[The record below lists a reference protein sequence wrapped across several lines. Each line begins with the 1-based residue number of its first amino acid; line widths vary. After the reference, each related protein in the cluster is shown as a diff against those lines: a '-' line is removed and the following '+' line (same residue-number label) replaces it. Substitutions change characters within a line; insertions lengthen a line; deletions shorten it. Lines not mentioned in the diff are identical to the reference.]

1 MIYISFF
8 KAKLRGIN
16 EVPSVNTYARGI
28 AFFLFK
34 RWNHHLKL
42 KFFVKVEDIRNVTK
56 IDLHLGQRGHNG
68 PVIATLFRASGTGIS
83 VDRGFV
89 KGVMKKGDL
98 QGPLRG
104 LSLRFLLREIKNHN
118 VYVNVHTT
126 EHPKGEIRGQI
137 KKFKRH
143 HS

>member
-1 MIYISFF
+1 MIDISFF
-8 KAKLRGIN
+8 KARLRGFN
-16 EVPSVNTYARGI
+16 EVPRVHTYARGI

-34 RWNHHLKL
+34 RWNNHLKL
-42 KFFVKVEDIRNVTK
+42 KFSVKVEDIQNVTK

-83 VDRGFV
+83 VDRGVV
-89 KGVMKKGDL
+89 KGVLKKGDL

-126 EHPKGEIRGQI
+126 EHPNGEIRGQI
-137 KKFKRH
+137 KEFKRNP
-143 HS
+143 S